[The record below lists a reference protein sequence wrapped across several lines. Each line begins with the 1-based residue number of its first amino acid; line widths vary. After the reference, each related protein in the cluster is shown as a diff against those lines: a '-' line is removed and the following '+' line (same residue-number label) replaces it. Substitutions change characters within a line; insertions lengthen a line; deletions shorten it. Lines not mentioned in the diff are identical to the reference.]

1 MESKFSLK
9 MADQN
14 VDVAQLFQG
23 LALQLNNLTG
33 TIESQGASAVSSF
46 CGETKGYKDWF
57 QNVETLINQWTL
69 IMFTL
74 NHALIE
80 IK

>member
-1 MESKFSLK
+1 

-23 LALQLNNLTG
+23 LALQLKNLTG
-33 TIESQGASAVSSF
+33 TIKSQGAGAVASF

-57 QNVETLINQWTL
+57 QNVEPLMNLWILT
-69 IMFTL
+69 MSKL

>member
-23 LALQLNNLTG
+23 LTLQLNNLTG
-33 TIESQGASAVSSF
+33 TIKSQGACAVPSF

-57 QNVETLINQWTL
+57 QNVETLMNPWTL
-69 IMFTL
+69 TISKV

>member
-1 MESKFSLK
+1 

-14 VDVAQLFQG
+14 VDVVQLFQG

-33 TIESQGASAVSSF
+33 TIKSQGAGAVPSF

-57 QNVETLINQWTL
+57 QNVDTLMSQWTL
-69 IMFTL
+69 IMFRL

>member
-1 MESKFSLK
+1 

-33 TIESQGASAVSSF
+33 TIKSQGAGAVPSF
-46 CGETKGYKDWF
+46 CGETKGHKEWI
-57 QNVETLINQWTL
+57 QNVETLMNPWTL
-69 IMFTL
+69 IMFRL

>member
-1 MESKFSLK
+1 

-33 TIESQGASAVSSF
+33 TIKSQGAGAVPSF

-57 QNVETLINQWTL
+57 QNVDTLMSQWTL
-69 IMFTL
+69 IMFRL

>member
-1 MESKFSLK
+1 

-23 LALQLNNLTG
+23 LPLQLNNLTG
-33 TIESQGASAVSSF
+33 TVKSQGAGAVASF
-46 CGETKGYKDWF
+46 CGETKGYKDGF
-57 QNVETLINQWTL
+57 QNVEPLMNPWILT
-69 IMFTL
+69 MSKL

>member
-14 VDVAQLFQG
+14 VDVVQLFQG

-33 TIESQGASAVSSF
+33 SIKSQGVGAVPSF

-57 QNVETLINQWTL
+57 QNVETLMNLWILT
-69 IMFTL
+69 ISKI

>member
-9 MADQN
+9 IADQN
-14 VDVAQLFQG
+14 VDIAQLFQG
-23 LALQLNNLTG
+23 PPLQLNNLTG
-33 TIESQGASAVSSF
+33 TIESQGAGAVPSF

-57 QNVETLINQWTL
+57 QNVETLMSQWTL
-69 IMFTL
+69 IMFRL

>member
-1 MESKFSLK
+1 
-9 MADQN
+9 MAEQN
-14 VDVAQLFQG
+14 VDLQLFQG

-33 TIESQGASAVSSF
+33 TIKSQGVSTVPSF

-57 QNVETLINQWTL
+57 QNVETLMNPWILTISKVNR
-69 IMFTL
+69 
-74 NHALIE
+74 ALIE

>member
-1 MESKFSLK
+1 

-33 TIESQGASAVSSF
+33 TVKSQGAGAVASF
-46 CGETKGYKDWF
+46 CGETKGYKDWI
-57 QNVETLINQWTL
+57 QNVEPLMNPWILT
-69 IMFTL
+69 MSKL

>member
-1 MESKFSLK
+1 

-14 VDVAQLFQG
+14 VDVVQLFQG

-33 TIESQGASAVSSF
+33 TIKSQGVGAVPSF
-46 CGETKGYKDWF
+46 CRETKGYKDWF
-57 QNVETLINQWTL
+57 QNVETLMNPWILT
-69 IMFTL
+69 ISKV